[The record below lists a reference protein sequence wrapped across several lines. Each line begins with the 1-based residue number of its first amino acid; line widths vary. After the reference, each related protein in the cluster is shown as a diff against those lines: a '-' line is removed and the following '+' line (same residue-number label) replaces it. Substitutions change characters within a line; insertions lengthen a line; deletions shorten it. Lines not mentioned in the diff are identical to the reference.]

1 MKTVG
6 TKQELPTQVLTGSK
20 SHRHSAFQLRNTTTN
35 CTTPGVLKAG
45 EAQIGRDE
53 AASCATKDSGSL
65 FAPLPPIMAPLVG
78 DGQDGARGS
87 KQVSCRQLQ
96 LFQSQSLDSKYFQS
110 IGRKVTQQVALDV
123 QESRMPVKA
132 RASKPETSKV
142 PLHRDYNR

>member
-1 MKTVG
+1 MDYPAGMKTVG

-20 SHRHSAFQLRNTTTN
+20 SHRHSAFQLRSTTTN

-65 FAPLPPIMAPLVG
+65 FAPLPPIMAPLVD

-96 LFQSQSLDSKYFQS
+96 IFQSQSLDSKYFQS
-110 IGRKVTQQVALDV
+110 IGREVTGGTAC
-123 QESRMPVKA
+123 
-132 RASKPETSKV
+132 
-142 PLHRDYNR
+142 

>member
-6 TKQELPTQVLTGSK
+6 TKQKLPTQVLTGSK
-20 SHRHSAFQLRNTTTN
+20 SHRHSAFQLRSTTTN
-35 CTTPGVLKAG
+35 CTTRGVLKAG

-96 LFQSQSLDSKYFQS
+96 LFQSESLDSKYFQS
-110 IGRKVTQQVALDV
+110 IGRERSNRWHWMFRKAECQ
-123 QESRMPVKA
+123 VKA
-132 RASKPETSKV
+132 KASKPETNRV

>member
-20 SHRHSAFQLRNTTTN
+20 SHRHSAFQLRSTTTN

-65 FAPLPPIMAPLVG
+65 FAPCHQLWLRGVD

-87 KQVSCRQLQ
+87 KQVSCRQLH

-110 IGRKVTQQVALDV
+110 IGREVTQQVALHV
-123 QESRMPVKA
+123 EESRMPGQSHSQQA
-132 RASKPETSKV
+132 RNEQSSPSSG
-142 PLHRDYNR
+142 L